1 MPRPRCCLILLG
13 LLVLSCGLDASG
25 TYSFGRNSVPSM
37 FSPQVS
43 SQFDDNY
50 SLYPYF
56 LYYDPPLKAP
66 QGISHPFSSFKR
78 LGDSIVDAFNPA
90 NRRYALLQYTYRDS
104 GMVFGSPEIALHEVP
119 HSQDV
124 QLVGNMNFRSELNF
138 VAGYDQRWEDD
149 TRYGFIWKGIALKA
163 NINKHIAAK
172 AIWTNGAFT
181 GDRDAAEA
189 LSPLVDGY
197 ITHTAEQTRLDNL
210 TARLTYY
217 HPNLGVELGR
227 NSLNIGNNLSGSIV
241 LSDQVNDYGYL
252 RAEAM
257 FGKLRVSLLHASLNA
272 DSARAEAKLADLDLP
287 DKYLALHEI
296 AWYSDLHRFYAGE
309 AVVYG
314 NRAPDINYL
323 LPHTFWRVTEHNQ
336 WDRDNVL
343 IYAGFSK
350 SSYLSHSYWFTGLF
364 DELSYGKLFSNWWG
378 NKWAVQSGAE
388 IYFPALELISLPPKL
403 AVEVVAVR
411 PWTYTHYQNHTMY
424 SHDKKPLGYP
434 KGSNLVSGTAELDY
448 PLSMNFHLVG
458 QASFTR
464 QGSEGNDW
472 RLNYSDYFPPA
483 LIDTARTP
491 WFAGQRTDTLELG
504 SLLKIYLAHHN
515 LYIGHRAK
523 KTDKWEHSVFAGWL
537 FLY

>member
-1 MPRPRCCLILLG
+1 M
-13 LLVLSCGLDASG
+13 
-25 TYSFGRNSVPSM
+25 
-37 FSPQVS
+37 
-43 SQFDDNY
+43 
-50 SLYPYF
+50 
-56 LYYDPPLKAP
+56 
-66 QGISHPFSSFKR
+66 
-78 LGDSIVDAFNPA
+78 
-90 NRRYALLQYTYRDS
+90 
-104 GMVFGSPEIALHEVP
+104 
-119 HSQDV
+119 
-124 QLVGNMNFRSELNF
+124 
-138 VAGYDQRWEDD
+138 
-149 TRYGFIWKGIALKA
+149 
-163 NINKHIAAK
+163 
-172 AIWTNGAFT
+172 
-181 GDRDAAEA
+181 
-189 LSPLVDGY
+189 
-197 ITHTAEQTRLDNL
+197 
-210 TARLTYY
+210 
-217 HPNLGVELGR
+217 
-227 NSLNIGNNLSGSIV
+227 
-241 LSDQVNDYGYL
+241 
-252 RAEAM
+252 
-257 FGKLRVSLLHASLNA
+257 
-272 DSARAEAKLADLDLP
+272 
-287 DKYLALHEI
+287 
-296 AWYSDLHRFYAGE
+296 
-309 AVVYG
+309 
-314 NRAPDINYL
+314 
-323 LPHTFWRVTEHNQ
+323 
-336 WDRDNVL
+336 

-424 SHDKKPLGYP
+424 SHDKKALGYP

-464 QGSEGNDW
+464 QGSEGNAW